1 LLGAIGNKQYIY
13 LQMNW
18 NPKYGAGTMIRKR
31 NFKPDN
37 IAVLFTIVG
46 YNTKHQVY
54 IIDEIDSPL
63 GIDAV
68 LRIHGPTFDMNEH
81 EYELF
86 FEK

>member
-1 LLGAIGNKQYIY
+1 
-13 LQMNW
+13 MNW
-18 NPKYGAGTMIRKR
+18 IPKYKAGTMIIKR
-31 NFKPDN
+31 NFKPDD

-46 YNTKHQVY
+46 YNTKHEVY
-54 IIDEIDSPL
+54 IIDEIDSLL
-63 GIDAV
+63 GIESV